1 MLSVSRGNFLL
12 PLLDVCGAYQGPV
25 DLILGSETLW
35 APK

>member
-1 MLSVSRGNFLL
+1 MLSVSRENFLL
-12 PLLDVCGAYQGPV
+12 PLLDACGTYQDPV